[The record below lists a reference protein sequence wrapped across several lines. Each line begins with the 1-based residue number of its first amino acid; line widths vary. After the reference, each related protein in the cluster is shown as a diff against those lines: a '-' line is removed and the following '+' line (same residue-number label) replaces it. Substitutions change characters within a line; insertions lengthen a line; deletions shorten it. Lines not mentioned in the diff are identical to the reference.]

1 MATRDAD
8 NSAQIN
14 SAHTLQHREQ
24 LFSTRQYAN
33 DIVQRLTYF
42 IVSAELVTC
51 GYILLNADSLVAVRN
66 INYLFLS
73 CGVAAMMGIL
83 WRFFYK
89 ITYYNNAHGVDDFWH
104 KISKKLQIIV
114 YYIYVP
120 LTLMTFSWLL
130 ITSYLYLTSLSI

>member
-1 MATRDAD
+1 
-8 NSAQIN
+8 
-14 SAHTLQHREQ
+14 
-24 LFSTRQYAN
+24 
-33 DIVQRLTYF
+33 
-42 IVSAELVTC
+42 
-51 GYILLNADSLVAVRN
+51 
-66 INYLFLS
+66 
-73 CGVAAMMGIL
+73 MMGIL

-130 ITSYLYLTSLSI
+130 ITGYLYLTSLSI

>member
-14 SAHTLQHREQ
+14 STHELQHREQ
-24 LFSTRQYAN
+24 LFSTRQYAY

-51 GYILLNADSLVAVRN
+51 GYILLNADSLVSVKN

-83 WRFFYK
+83 WKFFYNR
-89 ITYYNNAHGVDDFWH
+89 TYYNNAHGVDDSWH
-104 KISKKLQIIV
+104 KTSKQLQIIV
-114 YYIYVP
+114 YYIYVL
-120 LTLMTFSWLL
+120 LTLVTFYWLL
-130 ITSYLYLTSLSI
+130 ITGYLYLTSLIV